1 MEDEFWKIKSIFLV
15 PESHS
20 TRWDY
25 GGRQNKN
32 SDLQMS
38 HPNAKNSGSKREKGE
53 KRHKRAEKNDYL
65 HMNVTRDSDL

>member
-1 MEDEFWKIKSIFLV
+1 
-15 PESHS
+15 
-20 TRWDY
+20 
-25 GGRQNKN
+25 
-32 SDLQMS
+32 MS